1 MSIEEE
7 GFFSPWLSDFVV
19 KHRTENADWFPY
31 AEKLNRTAQ
40 RLLLS
45 TSVTVNSSFDAKLF
59 ARLLFTRVLSNFQGA
74 VLLSERGMIVEA
86 RTLARS
92 CLESTFCLAATAK
105 GDSEFLH
112 EMFLEDMNSRKKL
125 ANWLLRRDHLLEHV
139 EGAAENRLREF
150 VGNLDKDL
158 AKFSPRGIED
168 MAKRGDIHNMYLYYR
183 ILSGEAAH
191 PTFTALMRYIGDE
204 GDQTNLP
211 ILWGP
216 DCGTEKIRDTVGWS
230 CLFLILACDAINK
243 VHKNSEAEQELAQ
256 HFDEY
261 KRIASAPAVGRAA
274 TSR

>member
-1 MSIEEE
+1 
-7 GFFSPWLSDFVV
+7 
-19 KHRTENADWFPY
+19 
-31 AEKLNRTAQ
+31 
-40 RLLLS
+40 
-45 TSVTVNSSFDAKLF
+45 
-59 ARLLFTRVLSNFQGA
+59 
-74 VLLSERGMIVEA
+74 
-86 RTLARS
+86 
-92 CLESTFCLAATAK
+92 
-105 GDSEFLH
+105 
-112 EMFLEDMNSRKKL
+112 
-125 ANWLLRRDHLLEHV
+125 
-139 EGAAENRLREF
+139 
-150 VGNLDKDL
+150 
-158 AKFSPRGIED
+158 
-168 MAKRGDIHNMYLYYR
+168 MYLYYR